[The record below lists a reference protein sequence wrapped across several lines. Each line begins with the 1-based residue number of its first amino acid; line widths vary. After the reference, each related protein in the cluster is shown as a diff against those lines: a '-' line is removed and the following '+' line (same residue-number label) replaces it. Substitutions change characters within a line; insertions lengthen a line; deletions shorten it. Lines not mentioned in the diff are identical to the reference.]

1 VPFSEPIYWD
11 PYSPEILKNPYPAF
25 KRLREAAPLY
35 YNEEHDFYAV
45 SRYADVERGL
55 KERDT
60 FSSVHGAILEMIK
73 AQVQMPDSAFIMQDP
88 PVHTA
93 YRAMLQRVI
102 TPRRMNGLEAQ
113 IRAFCARSLDPLV
126 GSDRFDFIAN
136 LGAEMPM
143 RVIGMLLGIPEE
155 DQIALREQTNTV
167 LRTEAGKPMDVSLS
181 EANMG
186 GEAFEDYI
194 DWRTT
199 HPSDDMMTELLT
211 SDFKDPG
218 GNIRKLRRD
227 EILSIVTMIAGAGNE
242 TTGRLIG
249 WTGKVLAEH
258 PDQRR
263 ELVKN
268 PALIPQAIE
277 ELLRFEP
284 PGPAIARYVARDVE
298 FHGHT
303 VPAGSAMMLLVGSA
317 NRDDR
322 RFVDGDSFNIHRESR
337 PHLGFGHGI
346 HVCIGS
352 ALARLEGRVALEEV
366 LKRFPEWEVDYQHAE
381 LASTST
387 VRGWESLPV
396 FVGSGRPAAAAR
408 VTAPPAAAAAAAPV
422 SVEGTWNVVI
432 KGPTGAM
439 LATLMLEWVDGVL
452 RGTQSGQGSTSPIT
466 EARFEN
472 GNISWV
478 NHTTKPMKMK
488 VEFKGAVTGNTISG
502 KVKAGFAGSFA
513 FTAVKQL

>member
-1 VPFSEPIYWD
+1 MEAMQSGPAYWD
-11 PYSPEILKNPYPAF
+11 PYKPEILKNPYPSF
-25 KRLREAAPLY
+25 RRLREEAPLY
-35 YNEEHDFYAV
+35 YNEAFDFYAL

-55 KERDT
+55 RDRDT
-60 FSSVHGAILEMIK
+60 FSSSRGAILEMIK
-73 AQVQMPDSAFIMQDP
+73 AGVQMPESAFIMQDP

-93 YRAMLQRVI
+93 YRALLQRVI
-102 TPRRMNGLEAQ
+102 TPRRMNDLESQ
-113 IRAFCARSLDPLV
+113 IRRFCARSLDPLI
-126 GSDRFDFIAN
+126 GTDRFDFIAN

-143 RVIGMLLGIPEE
+143 RVIGMLLGIPED

-186 GEAFEDYI
+186 GEAFEEYI
-194 DWRTT
+194 DWRMT
-199 HPSDDMMTELLT
+199 HPADDIMTELLNA
-211 SDFKDPG
+211 DFRDPSG
-218 GNIRKLRRD
+218 TTRKLRRD
-227 EILSIVTMIAGAGNE
+227 EILTVVTMIAGAGNE

-258 PDQRR
+258 PEQRR
-263 ELVKN
+263 ELVRN

-284 PGPAIARYVARDVE
+284 PGPAIARYVMRDAE
-298 FHGHT
+298 FYDQT
-303 VPAGSAMMLLVGSA
+303 IPAGSAMMLLAGSA
-317 NRDDR
+317 NRDER
-322 RFVDGDSFNIHRESR
+322 RFVDGDRFNIHRESR

-366 LKRFPEWEVDYQHAE
+366 LKRFPEWEVDYEHAE

-396 FVGSGRPAAAAR
+396 FVGTGKR
-408 VTAPPAAAAAAAPV
+408 TAAAPV
-422 SVEGTWNVVI
+422 ELKPADSNAAVTLDGTWNVIV

-439 LATLMLEWVDGVL
+439 PAVLVLETVDGVL
-452 RGTQSGQGSTSPIT
+452 GGSQSGQGSTSLISD
-466 EARFEN
+466 AKYHD
-472 GNISWV
+472 GQISWV

-488 VEFKGAVTGNTISG
+488 IEFSGLVDGNSISG
-502 KVKAGFAGSFA
+502 KCKAGFAGSFK
-513 FTAVKQL
+513 FSAVKQ